1 MLVNQLPP
9 TELARLKAELAET
22 LIANFCYPRFFDY
35 RTNSLRTR
43 PVDRAKRQE
52 VWQFLSS
59 VDFNAWGRVDVMS
72 PDLQHQIERLFI
84 HFVQR
89 NRTFFGEQGRKR
101 MTDVRMLIDS
111 ASLSVIEGLRGHLTG
126 RKAAGGAFGSPR
138 PVTSWSATNRIGQS
152 EPDWD
157 QVDAT
162 AMQLQ
167 QQLQEARGESK
178 ANDARLHGVPA
189 RRSIRSR
196 STVNGNSTVEPEVM
210 PYQRIAANKPA
221 PQGEAPTV
229 QGSKTTNPLASPAA
243 SVPAPVAPPVHK
255 IERVVV
261 SEDVVTPY
269 VPAPSKSAGPAAPP
283 VRAPER
289 IQQPAAP
296 PLKVQVRDLPQAT
309 KAPMME
315 VSPRTAG
322 SSTVLVGDEDMMI
335 FEQLQH
341 QLVTWLRVEAVS
353 AGLDISGQSATQLLE
368 MLRQQDGFDETRLQ
382 VVSTLLN
389 LSDQVI
395 ATGHASLLEYKQAMM
410 FYLMHTRR
418 TR

>member
-1 MLVNQLPP
+1 MIRNERGVGVGMLVNQLPP

-59 VDFNAWGRVDVMS
+59 VDFNAWGRIDVMS
-72 PDLQHQIERLFI
+72 PDLQHQVERLFI

-126 RKAAGGAFGSPR
+126 RQAAGRAIGSPW
-138 PVTSWSATNRIGQS
+138 PVTSWSATSRIGQS

-157 QVDAT
+157 QVNAT
-162 AMQLQ
+162 AIQLQ
-167 QQLQEARGESK
+167 QQLQEVRGEIK

-196 STVNGNSTVEPEVM
+196 STVNGNSTVEPEVI
-210 PYQRIAANKPA
+210 PYQRIGANKPA

-229 QGSKTTNPLASPAA
+229 QSSKTTNPLTSPAA

-269 VPAPSKSAGPAAPP
+269 VPASSKSAG
-283 VRAPER
+283 
-289 IQQPAAP
+289 PAAP
-296 PLKVQVRDLPQAT
+296 PLKVQVRDLPQAA

-322 SSTVLVGDEDMMI
+322 SSTVHVGDEDMMI

-389 LSDQVI
+389 LSDQII
-395 ATGHASLLEYKQAMM
+395 ATGQAGLLEYKQAMM

>member
-9 TELARLKAELAET
+9 AELARLKAELAET
-22 LIANFCYPRFFDY
+22 LISNFCYPRFFDY
-35 RTNSLRTR
+35 RTNSLRMR

-59 VDFNAWGRVDVMS
+59 VDFNAWGRIDVMS
-72 PDLQHQIERLFI
+72 PDLQRQIERLLI

-111 ASLSVIEGLRGHLTG
+111 ASLLVIEGLRRHLTG
-126 RKAAGGAFGSPR
+126 RQVAGAFGSPR
-138 PVTSWSATNRIGQS
+138 PVTSWSTTNIPGRS

-157 QVDAT
+157 QINAST
-162 AMQLQ
+162 MQLQ
-167 QQLQEARGESK
+167 QQLQEVRGEIK
-178 ANDARLHGVPA
+178 AAVTNDTRLHGMPP
-189 RRSIRSR
+189 RRSLRSR
-196 STVNGNSTVEPEVM
+196 STVNGNSTVEPEAM
-210 PYQRIAANKPA
+210 PYQRIATNKPA
-221 PQGEAPTV
+221 PQGEVPTI
-229 QGSKTTNPLASPAA
+229 QGSKTVNPLTSPGT
-243 SVPAPVAPPVHK
+243 SVPAVPPVHK
-255 IERVVV
+255 IERVIV
-261 SEDVVTPY
+261 SED
-269 VPAPSKSAGPAAPP
+269 VPAPSKSAEPAIAPP

-289 IQQPAAP
+289 IQRPAAP
-296 PLKVQVRDLPQAT
+296 PLKVQVRDLPQTA
-309 KAPMME
+309 KAPMTE
-315 VSPRTAG
+315 VFPKTAG
-322 SSTVLVGDEDMMI
+322 SSTVIVGDEDIVI

-353 AGLDISGQSATQLLE
+353 AGLDISGQGATQLVE

-382 VVSTLLN
+382 VVSTMLH